1 MSSIRYF
8 FEKGL
13 LLSEDNIVSRL
24 VDESQIR
31 QVKKGKILVEAG
43 EIQSTLF
50 FVLAGVVRG
59 YVIKMDGRDITDC
72 FAYRYGEVAVGINGL
87 EGTSQTNIET
97 MSDCELLAV
106 PVSTILSVMR
116 ESQEILQVYNKLL
129 LNGLNRHWTEKINLL
144 SCSAMQ
150 RYLWFLE
157 NYPGLINVVGNKH
170 VASFLGMTPVTLSR
184 LRGRLKGQ
192 KAIVMGSNGI

>member
-59 YVIKMDGRDITDC
+59 YVIKMDGRDITD
-72 FAYRYGEVAVGINGL
+72 
-87 EGTSQTNIET
+87 
-97 MSDCELLAV
+97 
-106 PVSTILSVMR
+106 
-116 ESQEILQVYNKLL
+116 
-129 LNGLNRHWTEKINLL
+129 
-144 SCSAMQ
+144 
-150 RYLWFLE
+150 
-157 NYPGLINVVGNKH
+157 
-170 VASFLGMTPVTLSR
+170 
-184 LRGRLKGQ
+184 
-192 KAIVMGSNGI
+192 